1 MNIRGIFWQALC
13 AVATIALAALLSLS
27 SANAASTEDEQEETV
42 TLDLSAPPRASLSL
56 ARNLWVGAKVGLI
69 SVWKRDFDLNEN
81 RNDSFSSSGPVLAI
95 SLLYK
100 PTDNTS
106 LFLSVATS
114 QRFLKDE
121 AGDNTIEIRVVPVE
135 LNFSWNNIVE
145 GVDAKIGRQRFMD
158 TRRWLYNDFLDAA
171 RLFYGLSGLRFELSA
186 AQKRQLNFLQD
197 DNQSTSNAFIFRS
210 SCNIDPTNV
219 LAAYVVAERDG
230 GVDRGNPVFFGL
242 HEDGSIGR
250 LAHWLEVAHVGGSNN
265 GRNISGNGFDIGS
278 TYEFPLPLRPSV
290 TLAYAWGSG
299 DRTPGSGTDKSFRQ
313 TGLMLEKNVA
323 AFNGVALFKYYG
335 TALDPEL
342 SNIGIVT
349 AGLGIRPIR
358 RTSLDLVYHHYR
370 QQEASA
376 TILNSNLT
384 KPANG
389 RNKDIGNEADIIAA
403 YAGTHIKV
411 KLEVGYFMPG
421 AAFRSSAD
429 KAMITKLSAQYEF

>member
-171 RLFYGLSGLRFELSA
+171 RLLKG
-186 AQKRQLNFLQD
+186 
-197 DNQSTSNAFIFRS
+197 
-210 SCNIDPTNV
+210 
-219 LAAYVVAERDG
+219 
-230 GVDRGNPVFFGL
+230 
-242 HEDGSIGR
+242 
-250 LAHWLEVAHVGGSNN
+250 
-265 GRNISGNGFDIGS
+265 
-278 TYEFPLPLRPSV
+278 
-290 TLAYAWGSG
+290 
-299 DRTPGSGTDKSFRQ
+299 
-313 TGLMLEKNVA
+313 
-323 AFNGVALFKYYG
+323 
-335 TALDPEL
+335 
-342 SNIGIVT
+342 
-349 AGLGIRPIR
+349 
-358 RTSLDLVYHHYR
+358 
-370 QQEASA
+370 
-376 TILNSNLT
+376 
-384 KPANG
+384 
-389 RNKDIGNEADIIAA
+389 
-403 YAGTHIKV
+403 
-411 KLEVGYFMPG
+411 
-421 AAFRSSAD
+421 
-429 KAMITKLSAQYEF
+429 